1 MKSEHRHDLK
11 TNDLA
16 KSLLTAQD
24 YVKVYGG
31 RVLLGIAIIILI
43 IVLIIQRSGR
53 AQSEALKLQDDLA
66 YANGQISRLEHA
78 QVVGDG
84 QVTVRPAEVDQVRRL
99 LQEIREKSSDKKVL
113 AQAAVAQGDYSWAMA
128 NYPKVPG
135 ATTQPSLAPDKPRA
149 DLLNDAKDAYAQ
161 VITQYGDQ
169 PLAVVRA
176 HFGLAAIAENQ
187 ANWDE
192 AKRQYESVAG
202 MADASTYFQN
212 FAKDKLKRLEEIRQP
227 LLIGAV
233 PDKPE
238 PVKPFVPPS
247 VISTNPSPTTKTET
261 PATKAAAV
269 PATKPSATT
278 KPAK

>member
-43 IVLIIQRSGR
+43 IVLIVQRSGR
-53 AQSEALKLQDDLA
+53 AQSEAQKLQDDLA
-66 YANGQISRLEHA
+66 YANSQIARLEHA
-78 QVVGDG
+78 QVIGES

-135 ATTQPSLAPDKPRA
+135 AATQPTLAPDKPRA
-149 DLLNDAKDAYAQ
+149 DLLNDAKDAYSQ

-169 PLAVVRA
+169 ALSVVRA

-187 ANWDE
+187 SNWEE
-192 AKRQYESVAG
+192 AKRQYEAIAG
-202 MADASTYFQN
+202 MAEASTYFQN
-212 FAKDKLKRLEEIRQP
+212 YAKDKIKRLEEIRQP
-227 LLIGAV
+227 LLVGMI

-238 PVKPFVPPS
+238 PVKPFIPPS
-247 VISTNPSPTTKTET
+247 VISTNPSPTTKTEA
-261 PATKAAAV
+261 PATKAAV
-269 PATKPSATT
+269 TPTTKPAATT

>member
-31 RVLLGIAIIILI
+31 RVLLGLAIVILI
-43 IVLIIQRSGR
+43 IVLIVQRSGR
-53 AQSEALKLQDDLA
+53 AQSEAIKLQDDLA
-66 YANGQISRLEHA
+66 YANAQIARLEHA
-78 QVVGDG
+78 QVIGDS

-113 AQAAVAQGDYSWAMA
+113 AQAALAQGDYSWAMA

-135 ATTQPSLAPDKPRA
+135 ATTQPTLAPDKPRA
-149 DLLNDAKDAYAQ
+149 DLLNDAKDAYSQ
-161 VITQYGDQ
+161 VVSQYGDQ

-192 AKRQYESVAG
+192 AKRQYEAIAG

-212 FAKDKLKRLEEIRQP
+212 YAKDKIKRLEEIRQP
-227 LLIGAV
+227 LLVGTV

-238 PVKPFVPPS
+238 PVKPFTPPS
-247 VISTNPSPTTKTET
+247 VITPTTKSET

-269 PATKPSATT
+269 PATKSSATT